1 MAIFSYLATT
11 ALWASVTATIG
22 TTAAGVAIAAGQ
34 SIAWSIAGALLT
46 KSSVSRQEM
55 MATLS
60 QTDMP
65 RLRAYGRNLM
75 GGLRV
80 FYEGGDGALYQIIV
94 VHHGAVDGLI
104 AFWWDGEAVTTGTDG
119 YVARY
124 KRNYFN
130 DGSGNGG
137 DFSYCDHGPSD
148 DFRTLWTSAHRLEH
162 QAAMLVFFGDP
173 SDEDFPKVFP
183 KQSQTQVQAEI
194 RGVRVLN
201 LSGNAVYTENAG
213 LCLRDFMTHPDGWNI
228 PLARLNSASW
238 AAFVNRCAEQ
248 LPVLSGGT
256 QARYRLAGYYS
267 LNDPLKDTTAR
278 MLATCDGQIYETAE
292 GNIGILGGAWS
303 DPEVTITADDIL
315 SIEMDEGFDPFTD
328 YNVLKPSFVSPD
340 HGYQVTE
347 VAEIRDEVSLLTQEE
362 RFETYEV
369 DMCPA
374 SPQLQ
379 RLAKIKMAKDRR
391 EYVGTMTTNLVGM
404 KARFPKGDGVHTIR
418 ILADEFGL
426 NDVFEVTSHSFD
438 VENRH
443 CTIGIA
449 SLSNPYGW
457 TSAEEKPMPTT
468 VDELGLP
475 VSVQS
480 PPTNRLV
487 VQEIV
492 DVSGGVNGVKL
503 VVSVDAPGS
512 DGLTLKAQVA
522 PGTQTAEADADW
534 IEMGASRRRA
544 ETGVLSDLGTYTVRV
559 KWAGRSEWVV
569 AGTRKVVANP
579 TVPAAPTQF
588 DAVAT
593 GTNVYLDW
601 RNPGSGFYRT
611 QIYRNTVNDFTSAAL
626 VDTIGG
632 TAGQNASYTD
642 ELSSG
647 ASGMRRYWAVTIN
660 GSGVPSSPAGPATV
674 TL

>member
-46 KSSVSRQEM
+46 KPDVSRQQM

-65 RLRAYGRNLM
+65 RVRAYGRNLM

-80 FYEGGDGALYQIIV
+80 FFEGGNGRLYQV
-94 VHHGAVDGLI
+94 VVIHHGAVDGLI
-104 AFWWDGEAVTTGTDG
+104 AFWWDGEKKVYSADG
-119 YVARY
+119 YVERY
-124 KRNYFN
+124 KRNFFN
-130 DGSGNGG
+130 DGSGDGG
-137 DFSYCDHGPSD
+137 DWSWNDFDPAD
-148 DFRTLWTSAHRLEH
+148 DFPTLWTPQHRLEG
-162 QAAMLVFFGDP
+162 QAAMLVYFGDP
-173 SDEDFPKVFP
+173 SDEDFAKVFP
-183 KQSQTQVQAEI
+183 KGSQTQVQAEI
-194 RGVRVLN
+194 RGVRVRS
-201 LSGNAVYTENAG
+201 LSGAMEYTENAG

-228 PLARLNSASW
+228 PLARLDSASW
-238 AAFVNRCAEQ
+238 TAFVNRCAEQ

-267 LNDPLKDTTAR
+267 LNDALKDTTAR

-303 DPEVTITADDIL
+303 NPEVTITADDIL
-315 SIEMDEGFDPFTD
+315 SIEMQDGFDPFTD

-347 VAEIRDEVSLLTQEE
+347 VAEIRDEASLLTQEE

-369 DMCPA
+369 DMCPL

-418 ILADEFGL
+418 IVAGEFGL
-426 NDVFEVTSHSFD
+426 DGVFEVTSHSFD
-438 VENRH
+438 VETRR

-457 TSAEEKPMPTT
+457 TTAEEKPMPAT
-468 VDELGLP
+468 VDDLGKR
-475 VSVQS
+475 VVVQS
-480 PPTNRLV
+480 PPTNRIV
-487 VQEIV
+487 VQEV
-492 DVSGGVNGVKL
+492 VEVSGGVNGVKL
-503 VVSVDAPGS
+503 VVSVDAPSS

-522 PGTQTAEADADW
+522 RGTQTADADADW
-534 IEMGASRRRA
+534 VEMGSSRRRA
-544 ETGVLSDLGTYTVRV
+544 ETGVLSDLGIYTIRV

-569 AGTRKVVANP
+569 AGTRTVVANP
-579 TVPAAPTQF
+579 TAPAAPTMF
-588 DAVAT
+588 GAVAT
-593 GTNVYLDW
+593 GTNIYLDW

-611 QIYRNTVNDFTSAAL
+611 QIYRNTINDFASATL
-626 VDTIGG
+626 VDTVGG

-642 ELSSG
+642 QLPSG
-647 ASGMRRYWAVTIN
+647 ASGTRRYWAVTIN

-674 TL
+674 TI